1 MVIIIIYYL
10 VLFFFCVDLY
20 IIIIL
25 KNEIFDIFKKGW
37 IYLFINENF
46 ILKIKFSNELFNVS
60 FNIGVY
66 VDILFNL
73 FVLLIFLL
81 YLLWLIVLFIF
92 GFLWFKL
99 IIIKLRE
106 YLKNLNVNKVIF
118 FDVRKYIYKNKFGF
132 YLIN

>member
-1 MVIIIIYYL
+1 M
-10 VLFFFCVDLY
+10 LFFFCVDLY

-25 KNEIFDIFKKGW
+25 KNEIIDVFKKGW

-106 YLKNLNVNKVIF
+106 YLKNLNINKVIF
-118 FDVRKYIYKNKFGF
+118 LDIRKYIYKNKFGF

>member
-1 MVIIIIYYL
+1 M
-10 VLFFFCVDLY
+10 
-20 IIIIL
+20 
-25 KNEIFDIFKKGW
+25 
-37 IYLFINENF
+37 
-46 ILKIKFSNELFNVS
+46 FNVS

-92 GFLWFKL
+92 SFLWFKL

-106 YLKNLNVNKVIF
+106 YLKNLNINKVIF